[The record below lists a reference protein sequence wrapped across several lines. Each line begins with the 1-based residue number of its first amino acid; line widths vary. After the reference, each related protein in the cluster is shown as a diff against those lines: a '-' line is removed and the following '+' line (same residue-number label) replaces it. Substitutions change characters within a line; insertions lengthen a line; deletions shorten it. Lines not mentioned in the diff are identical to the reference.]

1 MGVIMCARYEKMV
14 DLDWNA
20 EEVITVGGTEMICW
34 TCATDEEQEQ
44 WEADNG

>member
-1 MGVIMCARYEKMV
+1 MGVIMCPRCDKMV

-20 EEVITVGGTEMICW
+20 EEVIEVGDEYICW
-34 TCATDEEQEQ
+34 TCVTYKEQTK